1 MADFSADAPAPISI
15 AAEADVSLPQSVTAG
30 RRYPEQRWKVHP
42 AQPQIA
48 DLLGQGLGLSPLL
61 TQVLINR
68 GIETPEQAVEFLEPE
83 SQKLPSPLDE
93 FPDLGYSLDILID
106 TIETQ
111 QKIAICG
118 DYDADGMTST
128 ALLLRAL
135 RFLGANVDYAIP
147 SRMTEGYGIN
157 ERIVEEFY
165 AEGVAVILTVD
176 NGISAVAPI
185 ARAHELGLAV
195 IITDHHD
202 IPPELPPADA
212 ILNPKLLP
220 QTSPYRGVAGVGV
233 AYILAICLAQAL
245 GKTQDLTGP
254 LLELFTLGTIAD
266 LAPLV
271 GVNRR
276 WVRRGLKLLARSRIL
291 GIQALIQVA
300 GLSDQDK
307 GLKPEHIGF
316 RLGPRINAVG
326 RLSDPQ
332 VVIEMLITDDVG
344 VALERAI
351 QCEQINQSRQELC
364 QQIEQD
370 AIATCEA
377 QQKAGKLDILQDRV
391 LVVVQPGWHHGVI
404 GIVASR
410 LVERYGVPVFIGT
423 YEDEAQKE
431 IRGSARGIP
440 EFNVFE
446 ALQACD
452 DLLDKYGGH
461 KAAGG
466 FSFPAKHLRQVKSR
480 LANYARQQLQ
490 PEHLKPLVTVDVQA
504 NLADLTLDLYSQID
518 QLHPCGMENPDPI
531 FWTPNVKVLEQQPI
545 GRNRDHL
552 KLRVAQPGNLAC
564 DLKAVAWRWG
574 EYCPLPAVIDIAY
587 KIKINEWQGK
597 RAVELELVGVRP
609 AQGMEH
615 GAAIVS
621 DAIAS
626 EREDTGILT
635 TASSAGFE
643 AIDSSLPSALVA
655 DTSPPPA
662 QAKPSPRLSKVK
674 LPFEPPD
681 SPPPQATTKSA
692 FKVLRESPAPVSED
706 AQQDTQCDRT
716 SSPEDQTPA
725 PSSSSSSGSTISTE
739 ILSPFQDWA
748 DHVEFFYSKR
758 RYTAQV
764 STEGD
769 SRELTIRNPEGQA
782 LVVML
787 SERQGFLCIPG
798 DSPRPVDVSETYY
811 FNLIKSGLN
820 ALDIKQKTRLLIEK
834 DELLA
839 EKDQHIDTLT
849 CQVALLE
856 QKLSQL
862 SAEQRQQFQVLQ
874 QELKAQETA
883 IQSQEAHIARL
894 QSQMEPTTPPINPQE
909 IKRQVRQAVGEEVW
923 SCLTQQSQKDLYAAY
938 KQQAIIQ
945 TEQPDSALADY
956 SEAGLRLGS
965 AVEREVQPFFRD
977 LSAFLA
983 EQGSSEIGGLVLGRQ
998 KKYALGLLPPLLVH
1012 EWRSLKEKGLQTQQ
1026 EVPVEK
1032 RYGKAKAGKQV
1043 SECDRTSI
1051 AAFLQQW
1058 EHPLATWFKQSPA
1071 EAAACIDQI
1080 SKLHQ
1085 IAVHAETVLYRWHY
1099 DLLRQQVLGDD
1110 NQRGLL
1116 QNIYGG

>member
-1 MADFSADAPAPISI
+1 MADSSADAPVPVPAI
-15 AAEADVSLPQSVTAG
+15 AEADLPLPPAAG
-30 RRYPEQRWKVHP
+30 TGRSYPEQRWKVHP
-42 AQPQIA
+42 AQPEVA
-48 DLLGQGLGLSPLL
+48 DALGQALGLSPLL
-61 TQVLINR
+61 AQVLINR
-68 GIETPEQAVEFLEPE
+68 GIETPEQAAEFLEPE
-83 SQKLPSPLDE
+83 SQNLPSPLDE
-93 FPDLGYSLDILID
+93 FPDLAYSLDILVD

-185 ARAHELGLAV
+185 ARAQELGLAV
-195 IITDHHD
+195 IVTDHHD

-220 QTSPYRGVAGVGV
+220 ETSPYRGVAGVGV
-233 AYILAICLAQAL
+233 AYVLAICLAQAL

-300 GLSDQDK
+300 GLGDQDK

-332 VVIEMLITDDVG
+332 VVIEMLTTDDVG

-364 QQIEQD
+364 QRIEQD
-370 AIATCEA
+370 AIAACET
-377 QQKAGKLDILQDRV
+377 QQKEGKLNILKDRV
-391 LVVVQPGWHHGVI
+391 LVLVQAGWHHGVI

-410 LVERYGVPVFIGT
+410 LVERYGVPVFIAT

-446 ALQACD
+446 ALQSCD

-466 FSFPAKHLRQVKSR
+466 FSFAAKRLRQVKSR

-490 PEHLKPLVTVDVQA
+490 PEHLKPLVTVDVEA
-504 NLADLTLDLYSQID
+504 NLADLTLDLHSQID
-518 QLHPCGMENPDPI
+518 QLHPCGMENPDPV
-531 FWTPNVKVLEQQPI
+531 FWTPNVKVLEQQAI

-552 KLRVAQPGNLAC
+552 KLRVAQTGSSAH
-564 DLKAVAWRWG
+564 DLKAIAWRWG
-574 EYCPLPAVIDIAY
+574 EYCPLPPVIDIAY
-587 KIKINEWQGK
+587 KIKVNEWQGK
-597 RAVELELVGVRP
+597 RSVELELVGVRP
-609 AQGMEH
+609 AQ
-615 GAAIVS
+615 AAESLTVGS
-621 DAIAS
+621 ENATATIAK
-626 EREDTGILT
+626 ERGI
-635 TASSAGFE
+635 TASSSTVAPETVDVLPLISVDGDPLAE
-643 AIDSSLPSALVA
+643 LKSSSRPATVRLPLDRPDVPS
-655 DTSPPPA
+655 
-662 QAKPSPRLSKVK
+662 QAAAK
-674 LPFEPPD
+674 
-681 SPPPQATTKSA
+681 TA
-692 FKVLRESPAPVSED
+692 FKVLRESSTAIESSRQVRQS
-706 AQQDTQCDRT
+706 DRT
-716 SSPEDQTPA
+716 SSSGNQPLTPTDSSNA
-725 PSSSSSSGSTISTE
+725 PSPPPSPSPSSQAW
-739 ILSPFQDWA
+739 PNHA
-748 DHVEFFYSKR
+748 DFFYSKR

-764 STEGD
+764 SAKGD

-787 SERQGFLCIPG
+787 PERQGFLCIPG
-798 DSPRPVDVSETYY
+798 ASTRPVDVSETYY
-811 FNLIKSGLN
+811 FNLIRAGLN

-839 EKDQHIDTLT
+839 EKNQHIETLT
-849 CQVALLE
+849 RQVALLE

-862 SAEQRQQFQVLQ
+862 STEQRQQFQTLQ
-874 QELKAQETA
+874 QELQAQETA
-883 IQSQEAHIARL
+883 IQSQEAHIAQL
-894 QSQMEPTTPPINPQE
+894 QSQMGPTTPRINPQE
-909 IKRQVRQAVGEEVW
+909 IKRQVRQVVGDKIW
-923 SCLTQQSQKDLYAAY
+923 YCLTQQSQKDLYAAY
-938 KQQAIIQ
+938 KQQMIIQ
-945 TEQPDSALADY
+945 TEHPDSALADY
-956 SEAGLRLGS
+956 SEAGLRLGA
-965 AVEREVQPFFRD
+965 AVEREVAQPFFRD
-977 LSAFLA
+977 LSGFLL
-983 EQGSSEIGGLVLGRQ
+983 EQGITEIGGLALGSQ
-998 KKYALGLLPPLLVH
+998 KKYTLNLLPPLLAQ
-1012 EWRSLKEKGLQTQQ
+1012 EWSSFKEKALKTQQ
-1026 EVPVEK
+1026 KVPLEK
-1032 RYGKAKAGKQV
+1032 LYVKVSAGRQI
-1043 SECDRTSI
+1043 SDRTLI
-1051 AAFLQQW
+1051 TRFLEQW
-1058 EHPLATWFKQSPA
+1058 EHPIAAWFKQAPI
-1071 EAAACIDQI
+1071 EAAASIDQI
-1080 SKLHQ
+1080 SKLQ
-1085 IAVHAETVLYRWHY
+1085 ALAAHAEVALYGWHY
-1099 DLLRQQVLGDD
+1099 DLMSQKVLGDAD
-1110 NQRGLL
+1110 QRGIL
-1116 QNIYGG
+1116 QDIYGR